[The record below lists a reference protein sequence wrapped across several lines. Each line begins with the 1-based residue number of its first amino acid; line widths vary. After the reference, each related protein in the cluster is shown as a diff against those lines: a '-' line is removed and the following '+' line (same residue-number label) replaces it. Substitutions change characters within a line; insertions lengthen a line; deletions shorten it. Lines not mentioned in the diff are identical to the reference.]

1 MSLSGQGPDG
11 LPGGLWGR
19 LPNIRRGAAA
29 RRAATFAILGLLLVV
44 VALYSTF
51 HGVAR
56 IPVGTGVAA
65 LLSPL
70 LPAGWRP
77 DVPAAS
83 VAILTTL
90 RLPRTLLALIAG
102 AGLAVAGAA
111 MQGITRNPLVSP
123 YTIGIS
129 PAASFGASVAILMAA
144 DHGMASY
151 APVVVAAFLAALA
164 CAAFVLGLSA
174 LRGVT
179 GTVLVLAGVG
189 LSYLFGALAATLQF
203 IATEQQL
210 AVIVHWAFGSV
221 NGATWPAVQVTGV
234 VLAIVLPV
242 LAAHAWAL
250 NAFAAG
256 GDEVASS
263 LGFAVARTRI
273 VVTVCAVLITAA
285 IVSYAGVIGFV
296 GLVAPHIGRLMVGGD
311 HRVLLPF
318 SAMAGAL
325 LLLLA
330 DLTGRLLFAPVVV
343 PAGIVVAYLGVPVFL
358 HLLLGRTRGASS

>member
-1 MSLSGQGPDG
+1 MNPA
-11 LPGGLWGR
+11 
-19 LPNIRRGAAA
+19 GAAGRTG
-29 RRAATFAILGLLLVV
+29 RRAGVFAILGVLLVGT
-44 VALYSTF
+44 ALFSTL
-51 HGVAR
+51 HGISR
-56 IPVGTGVAA
+56 IPIGTGIAA
-65 LLSPL
+65 LVSPL
-70 LPAGWRP
+70 LPPGLRP
-77 DVPAAS
+77 EVPASYA
-83 VAILTTL
+83 AIVSTL

-102 AGLAVAGAA
+102 AGLAIAGAA

-129 PAASFGASVAILMAA
+129 PAASFGASIAILLAS
-144 DHGMASY
+144 DYGLGSY
-151 APVVVAAFLAALA
+151 APVVAAAFIAALL

-174 LRGVT
+174 MRGVT

-203 IATEQQL
+203 VASEQQL

-221 NGATWPAVQVTGV
+221 NGATWAAVQFTGV
-234 VLAIVLPV
+234 IFAVVLPV
-242 LAAHAWAL
+242 LLSQSWAL

-263 LGFAVARTRI
+263 LGFAVARTRVI
-273 VVTVCAVLITAA
+273 VTVASVLVTAA
-285 IVSYAGVIGFV
+285 IVSFAGVIGFV
-296 GLVAPHIGRLMVGGD
+296 GLVAPHIGRLLVGGD

-330 DLTGRLLFAPVVV
+330 DLAGRLLFAPVVV

-358 HLLLGRTRGASS
+358 HLLLGRTRRAP

>member
-1 MSLSGQGPDG
+1 M
-11 LPGGLWGR
+11 PG
-19 LPNIRRGAAA
+19 
-29 RRAATFAILGLLLVV
+29 RRAAIFSALAILLVGT
-44 VALYSTF
+44 ALYSTF
-51 HGVAR
+51 HGAAR
-56 IPVGTGVAA
+56 IPAPTGMAA
-65 LLSPL
+65 LLSPW
-70 LPAGWRP
+70 LPEGWRP
-77 DVPAAS
+77 DVPAS
-83 VAILTTL
+83 FVAIVMTL

-102 AGLAVAGAA
+102 AGLAVAGVA

-144 DHGMASY
+144 DHGMTGY
-151 APVVVAAFLAALA
+151 APIVVAAFLAALA

-221 NGATWPAVQVTGV
+221 NGATWQAVEVTGA

-242 LAAHAWAL
+242 LMAHGWAL

-273 VVTVCAVLITAA
+273 VVTVSAVLVTAA

-296 GLVAPHIGRLMVGGD
+296 GLIAPHIGRLLVGGD
-311 HRVLLPF
+311 HRILLPF
-318 SAMAGAL
+318 AAMAGAL

-330 DLTGRLLFAPVVV
+330 DLAGRLLFAPVVV
-343 PAGIVVAYLGVPVFL
+343 PAGIVVAYLGVPLFL
-358 HLLLGRTRGASS
+358 HLLLGRSRGASA